1 LRKPP
6 AAAGGGARA
15 LPGQVRII
23 GGIYKRTPISVAQR
37 PGLRPTP
44 DRVRET
50 LFNWLG
56 QDLSGWQVVDVF
68 AGTGALAFEA
78 VSRGAARVRA
88 FEQDPQLVTRIEAL
102 RDKLDAQALIVT
114 QGDGLS
120 LLRALPAGQEHL
132 VLIDP
137 PFDAG
142 LFIPALQAAVPA
154 LAEEGLVYLEAPVAW
169 SAADLHALG
178 LRLVRQGRAGAVHFH
193 LLGRSGAA

>member
-1 LRKPP
+1 LSRSP

-23 GGIYKRTPISVAQR
+23 GGIYKRTPIPVAQR

-78 VSRGAARVRA
+78 ASRGAARVSA
-88 FEQDPQLVTRIEAL
+88 FEQDAQLVGRIEAL
-102 RDKLDAQALIVT
+102 RNKLGAQALSVVC
-114 QGDGLS
+114 GNGLS
-120 LLRALPAGQEHL
+120 LLRALPAGQVHL

-137 PFDAG
+137 PFESG
-142 LFIPALQAAVPA
+142 LFVPALQAAVPV
-154 LAEEGLVYLEAPVAW
+154 LAEQGVIYLEAPVTW
-169 SAADLHALG
+169 TAADLRALG
-178 LRLVRQGRAGAVHFH
+178 LRLLRQGRAGAVHFH
-193 LLGRSGAA
+193 LLGRIDAA

>member
-1 LRKPP
+1 LSRSP

-23 GGIYKRTPISVAQR
+23 GGIYKRTPIPVAQR

-78 VSRGAARVRA
+78 ASRGAARVSA
-88 FEQDPQLVTRIEAL
+88 FEQDAQLVSRIEAL
-102 RDKLDAQALIVT
+102 KNKLGAHALSVVC
-114 QGDGLS
+114 GDGLS
-120 LLRALPAGQEHL
+120 LLRALPAGQVHL

-137 PFDAG
+137 PFDSA
-142 LFIPALQAAVPA
+142 LFVPALQAAVPV
-154 LAEEGLVYLEAPVAW
+154 LAEQGVIYLEAPVAW
-169 SAADLHALG
+169 ADADLHALG
-178 LRLVRQGRAGAVHFH
+178 LRRLRQGRAGAVHFH
-193 LLGRSGAA
+193 LLGRVDAA